1 MQREQT
7 TPPKTDN
14 HDAGPAP
21 ATQAATQAAS
31 PLTRKRSWLW
41 RLIPLS
47 FLLLLALVIVL
58 IGGKIKSTAEA
69 LQEENASALIQKQ
82 PDINVV
88 SLALSPS
95 TIQDRIS
102 LPATV
107 MPWVNLTVLTEVR
120 GKVTTLSVK
129 EGQRVRKGDVIAQ
142 LDQRDYENQLRSNK
156 ASLAAAGAN
165 LKRLKEL
172 QRDRLSTRS
181 QLDDAEAQVESLQ
194 AAMDT
199 AALNLERCTITAPI
213 DGIINHRHIEK
224 GQYLNVADPVVE
236 ILQIDRVKIIVGIP
250 ESDVE
255 AVRRL
260 DRFEVTI
267 DALGDRKFTANKHFL
282 SRTAD
287 SQARVYP
294 LELALENRQHEIL
307 PDMFARVAIVKKE
320 VTDSLSVPLYAIIS
334 RNDQHLVYVVADNV
348 AQAREIDLG
357 IQQGWR
363 IQAKSGLNPGDQ
375 VIVVGQ
381 RSVND
386 GTAVNVVR
394 TIKDIKEL
402 NQ

>member
-1 MQREQT
+1 MQPEQT
-7 TPPKTDN
+7 TPPNADN
-14 HDAGPAP
+14 HDPAP
-21 ATQAATQAAS
+21 
-31 PLTRKRSWLW
+31 RKRSWLW
-41 RLIPLS
+41 RLVPLS
-47 FLLLLALVIVL
+47 FLIFLALVIVL

-69 LQEENASALIQKQ
+69 LQEEKAAALNQKQ

-88 SLALSPS
+88 SLALLPT

-129 EGQRVRKGDVIAQ
+129 EGQRVRKGAVIAQ

-156 ASLAAAGAN
+156 ASLAAARAN

-213 DGIINHRHIEK
+213 DGIINHRHIEL

-260 DRFEVTI
+260 ERFEVTI
-267 DALGDRKFTANKHFL
+267 DALGGRKFTAKKHFL

-294 LELALENRQHEIL
+294 LELALENRHHEIL

-348 AQAREIDLG
+348 AQAREVDLG